1 MDLQGDAP
9 LLRSHGAVLTAAS
22 QDVTVIADAVD
33 RRVAEMGFRGPAA
46 DRFRAQMDDRTARLR
61 RVARE
66 LDDLAATLTN
76 GGS

>member
-9 LLRSHGAVLTAAS
+9 LLRSHGAVLTGAS

-33 RRVAEMGFRGPAA
+33 RRVAEMGFHGPAA

-66 LDDLAATLTN
+66 LDDLATTITH
-76 GGS
+76 GG